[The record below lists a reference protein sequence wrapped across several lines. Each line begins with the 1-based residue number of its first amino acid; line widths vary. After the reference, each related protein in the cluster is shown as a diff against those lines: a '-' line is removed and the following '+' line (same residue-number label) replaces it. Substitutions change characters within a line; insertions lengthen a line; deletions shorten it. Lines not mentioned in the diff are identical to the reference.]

1 MKSISEIIAGAQALL
16 DINFE
21 LQSCFEESLTD
32 DQKTFL
38 QVIRVIEEMMPPVI
52 RRKARTGRCPYPFM
66 PFIRSLFAKSMFQ
79 IEKTKALRERL
90 KSEPNLRLLCGF
102 EKVPSEST
110 FSRVFAFLSKQGI
123 LEETHTAIVKKAHEN
138 KVVYHVCR
146 DSSAI
151 AGREKAAKAGKKEK
165 KPPKKRGRPAKD
177 AIKPA
182 REPSAI
188 EKQVQQDA
196 AASIKELEKACSW
209 GCKTNSQG
217 HCYTWKG
224 YKLHL
229 DVSDMGFPLTAIVTA
244 ANVHDSQLAIP
255 MEKLTENKVVF
266 CYSLMDSGYDA
277 QTIDAY
283 IRSRGRIPIID
294 PNKRN
299 DKNRPPLD
307 PAKQERY
314 KIRTTVERS
323 YSHLKDHLLPKNI
336 FVKGYEKVSLV
347 LMSAV
352 LCLSALKSLQYSI
365 C

>member
-16 DINFE
+16 DISFG

-52 RRKARTGRCPYPFM
+52 RRKARTGRPPYQLK
-66 PFIRSLFAKSMFQ
+66 PFIRSLFAKSIFQ
-79 IEKTKALRERL
+79 IERTKTLRERL
-90 KSEPNLRLLCGF
+90 VSEPNLRLLCGF
-102 EKVPSEST
+102 EKVPSESA
-110 FSRVFAFLSKQGI
+110 FSRVFAFLSKGDI
-123 LEETHTAIVKKAHEN
+123 LEETHTTIVKKTHEG

-151 AGREKAAKAGKKEK
+151 AAREKVAKTGKKEK
-165 KPPKKRGRPAKD
+165 KPPKKRGRPAKN
-177 AIKPA
+177 AIQPVK
-182 REPSAI
+182 EPTVI
-188 EKQVQQDA
+188 ERQTLQDA
-196 AASIKELEKACSW
+196 AASLGELDKDCSW

-217 HCYTWKG
+217 HGYTWKG

-229 DVSDMGFPLTAIVTA
+229 DVSDVGFPLTAVVTA
-244 ANVHDSQLAIP
+244 ASVHDSQLAIP
-255 MEKLTENKVVF
+255 MEKLTESKVAF

-277 QTIDAY
+277 QTIDAF
-283 IRSRGRIPIID
+283 IRGCGRIPIID
-294 PNKRN
+294 PNKRK

-323 YSHLKDHLLPKNI
+323 Y
-336 FVKGYEKVSLV
+336 
-347 LMSAV
+347 
-352 LCLSALKSLQYSI
+352 
-365 C
+365 